1 VSTALA
7 DVRTLGDLLTAR
19 AAELGGATFV
29 RQDDR
34 ALTYREAEMSAN
46 QAAHGLASL
55 GIAAGDTVC
64 VLLDNSLEFLL
75 VWFGLAKLGA
85 IEVPLNTAYKGW
97 QLANLIVESGAAVL
111 VTERRFL
118 RQVRAEQT
126 GLRTIVLVDGA
137 TGADPYTV
145 DWAELVRDRP
155 ATPPD
160 VVVAPEDPVAIMHTS
175 GTTSASKGVVLC
187 HEHETHVADV
197 IGGHCELG
205 REDVFYCYLPLFHN
219 AAQAMVTWSV
229 LRFGASLVLA
239 ERFSA
244 SRFWPDV
251 SRYGCTLFFCMGP
264 VVDFLLATEAQAPPR
279 HGHPLRLGWGIGYSA
294 ETARRFHDRFG
305 VPLVGGYG
313 ATEVGMVTLHPREDP
328 RLDTAGRPLRH
339 CEVRVVDADDEPVPV
354 GAVGEIVV
362 RPNRPYITTLGYHR
376 RPEETAAFMRNGW
389 LHTGDAGR
397 FDADGYLSFVD
408 RIKDVIRRRGENVSS
423 FEVEMVALTYP
434 GVVECAAVATPA
446 DEGAYG
452 DEIYLA
458 VVLEDGADLDP
469 AALAAYCA
477 EKLAYFAVPRYIERW
492 DSLPK
497 TPTGKIRKTEI
508 RGHGRGESTWDRQ
521 SRGGE

>member
-1 VSTALA
+1 VW
-7 DVRTLGDLLTAR
+7 
-19 AAELGGATFV
+19 
-29 RQDDR
+29 QDDR
-34 ALTYREAEMSAN
+34 ALSYRDAEVDAN
-46 QAAHGLASL
+46 RAAHGLASL
-55 GIAAGDTVC
+55 GITAGDTVC

-97 QLANLIVESGAAVL
+97 QLAELITESGATVL

-118 RQVRAEQT
+118 PEVRAEPT
-126 GLRTIVLVDGA
+126 GLRTIVLVDGTVGTA
-137 TGADPYTV
+137 APDTV

-155 ATPPD
+155 QTPPE

-175 GTTSASKGVVLC
+175 GTTSASKGVMLC

-197 IGGHCELG
+197 IGGHCEL
-205 REDVFYCYLPLFHN
+205 RRDDVFYCYLPLFHN

-251 SRYGCTLFFCMGP
+251 AQYGCTLFFCMGP
-264 VVDFLLATEAQAPPR
+264 VVDFLLATEADAPPR
-279 HGHPLRLGWGIGYSA
+279 GDHPLRLGWGIGYSA

-305 VPLVGGYG
+305 VPLLGGYG

-328 RLDTAGRPLRH
+328 RLDTAGRPLPH
-339 CEVRVVDADDEPVPV
+339 CEVRVVDADNEPVPV
-354 GAVGEIVV
+354 GEVGEIVV
-362 RPNRPYITTLGYHR
+362 RPNRPYITTLGYHN
-376 RPEETAAFMRNGW
+376 RPEETAAFTRGGW

-397 FDADGYLSFVD
+397 FDEDGYLSFVD

-423 FEVEMVALTYP
+423 FEVETVATTYP

-458 VVLEDGADLDP
+458 VVLKDGAELDP
-469 AALAAYCA
+469 AALAAYCV
-477 EKLAYFAVPRYIERW
+477 ERLAYFAVPRYIEQW

-497 TPTGKIRKTEI
+497 TPTGKIRKAEI
-508 RGHGRGESTWDRQ
+508 RDRGPGTSTWDRQ
-521 SRGGE
+521 SRGVA